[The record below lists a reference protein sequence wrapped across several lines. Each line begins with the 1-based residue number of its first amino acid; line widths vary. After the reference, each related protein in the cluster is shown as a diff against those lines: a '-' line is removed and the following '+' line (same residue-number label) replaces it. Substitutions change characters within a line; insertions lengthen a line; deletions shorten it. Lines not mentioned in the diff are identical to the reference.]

1 MRSADGYRGL
11 GTDAWPR
18 HADNDGTMVS
28 NRTEEMMAGRIES
41 LRRRRDELD
50 SKLRELAA
58 KEARK
63 NTQLDRRRKII
74 LGAWLL
80 KHRGDLVANIVANGL
95 EREQD
100 RRAFADWPTQ
110 TASAESISNSV
121 EAGIVTQISSNSGST
136 RDLRGA

>member
-1 MRSADGYRGL
+1 
-11 GTDAWPR
+11 
-18 HADNDGTMVS
+18 
-28 NRTEEMMAGRIES
+28 MAGRIES